1 MLLAGAV
8 VATAPVV
15 LAFVIAQRY
24 FLHEDRGA
32 GWLGR

>member
-1 MLLAGAV
+1 
-8 VATAPVV
+8 VV
-15 LAFVIAQRY
+15 LAFMIAQRY

>member
-1 MLLAGAV
+1 VPVLIAFAV
-8 VATAPVV
+8 
-15 LAFVIAQRY
+15 AQRY